1 MKRSAFL
8 ALALAALSVGL
19 VIAAHGCLLGTADR
33 VNFRESVYAGD
44 ASAVEGVTLS
54 ARQSAGR
61 QLYWDSTLPLAA
73 PERASTSFTARSLK
87 KPEENWY
94 VPSGLR
100 MYFTLGGVGYSF
112 GESGV
117 DTDGLQRAHWLHW
130 DGEAEAILA
139 VAERTGAGETRRET
153 LRIRDYTEYIPLI
166 VDLDFGEAT
175 VVYWHDTFYSV
186 GDMQDDLARRFNGYF
201 RFPVPEDAELTVEVT
216 KNSRG
221 MVTELRTESNAEK
234 NALDANSVVTD
245 GKCWFTV
252 QGIGDK
258 GLDFSAVPGGRGLY
272 CLPFT
277 PREGGKNAVDV
288 DFDAMHIVYPL
299 REDEYPVALY
309 GDENGA
315 LLLALRTESGVELV
329 TLDSA
334 TEAVLQRMELFGEEV
349 HESGGWVFC
358 PRGNWLYA
366 ACDTRVRCYERG
378 ADGVYT
384 PLLDAPNGTKNVL
397 PEEIAYR
404 TDLPPSALAWD
415 GERLAAVTASTSG
428 SRYDRGNAAGA
439 LLLTVYDQTGLRY
452 CAALESG
459 VMLPGSDGFENRVF
473 WGEYNAV
480 TADMLALD
488 FDRDRSNAA
497 QARISS

>member
-8 ALALAALSVGL
+8 ALALVALSVGL

-44 ASAVEGVTLS
+44 ATAVEGVTLT

-73 PERASTSFTARSLK
+73 PERAKTSFTARSIK

-100 MYFTLGGVGYSF
+100 MYFPWGGGSYSF
-112 GESGV
+112 GDNGV
-117 DTDGLQRAHWLHW
+117 DAEVLRRDFSRYSDAV
-130 DGEAEAILA
+130 AEAILA
-139 VAERTGAGETRRET
+139 AAERTGAGETCRET

-175 VVYWHDTFYSV
+175 VVYWHDTFYSA
-186 GDMQDDLARRFNGYF
+186 GDVQNDLARRFNGYF

-234 NALDANSVVTD
+234 NDLDTNSVVTD

-258 GLDFSAVPGGRGLY
+258 DLDFSAVPGGRGLY

-277 PREGGKNAVDV
+277 PRDDARNAVNV
-288 DFDAMHIVYPL
+288 DFDAMHVAFPL

-309 GDENGA
+309 DGENGM
-315 LLLALRTESGVELV
+315 LLLALRTEEGADLV
-329 TLDSA
+329 VLD
-334 TEAVLQRMELFGEEV
+334 TETERVLQRFTLFGEEI
-349 HESGGWVFC
+349 EDANGWVFC
-358 PRGNWLYA
+358 PRGNQLYA
-366 ACDTRVRCYERG
+366 ACDTRVQYYERG
-378 ADGVYT
+378 ADGFYT
-384 PLLDAPNGTKNVL
+384 LLLDAPNGAKNVL
-397 PEEIAYR
+397 PEETAYR
-404 TDLPPSALAWD
+404 TYLTPSALAWD
-415 GERLAAVTASTSG
+415 GERLAVVTASTSG
-428 SRYDRGNAAGA
+428 SRYDHGNAAGA

-452 CAALESG
+452 CATLESG
-459 VMLPGSDGFENRVF
+459 VMWPGTNSFQNRVF
-473 WGEYNAV
+473 WGEYDAV
-480 TADMLALD
+480 TEDMLTLG
-488 FDRDRSNAA
+488 FDHNK
-497 QARISS
+497 

>member
-19 VIAAHGCLLGTADR
+19 VIAAHGYLLGTADR
-33 VNFRESVYAGD
+33 VDFRETVYAGD
-44 ASAVEGVTLS
+44 ASAVEGVTLT

-117 DTDGLQRAHWLHW
+117 DTDGLQRAYWLHW

-175 VVYWHDTFYSV
+175 VVYWHDTFYSA

-221 MVTELRTESNAEK
+221 MVTELRTESNVE
-234 NALDANSVVTD
+234 NNDLDTDSVVTD

-258 GLDFSAVPGGRGLY
+258 DLDFSAVPGGRGLY

-277 PREGGKNAVDV
+277 PRDDARNAVNV
-288 DFDAMHIVYPL
+288 DFDAMHVAFPL

-309 GDENGA
+309 DGENGM
-315 LLLALRTESGVELV
+315 LLLALRTEEGADLV
-329 TLDSA
+329 MLD
-334 TEAVLQRMELFGEEV
+334 TETERVLQRFTLFGEEI
-349 HESGGWVFC
+349 EDANGWVFC
-358 PRGNWLYA
+358 PRGNQLYA
-366 ACDTRVRCYERG
+366 ACDTRVQYYERG
-378 ADGVYT
+378 ADGFYT
-384 PLLDAPNGTKNVL
+384 LLLDAPNGAKNVL
-397 PEEIAYR
+397 PEETAYR
-404 TDLPPSALAWD
+404 TYLTPSALAWD
-415 GERLAAVTASTSG
+415 GERLAVVTASTSG
-428 SRYDRGNAAGA
+428 SRYDHGNAAGA

-452 CAALESG
+452 CATLESG
-459 VMLPGSDGFENRVF
+459 VMWPGTNSFQNRVF
-473 WGEYNAV
+473 WGEYDAV
-480 TADMLALD
+480 TEDMLTLG
-488 FDRDRSNAA
+488 FDHNK
-497 QARISS
+497 

>member
-8 ALALAALSVGL
+8 TLALAALSAG
-19 VIAAHGCLLGTADR
+19 VIVAAHGLLLGTANR
-33 VNFRESVYAGD
+33 VDFRETVYAGD
-44 ASAVEGVTLS
+44 RSAAEGVILT

-61 QLYWDSTLPLAA
+61 QLYWDSALPLAA
-73 PERASTSFTARSLK
+73 PELARTSFTARSLK
-87 KPEENWY
+87 KPEEHRY

-100 MYFTLGGVGYSF
+100 MYFPLGGGSYQF
-112 GESGV
+112 GGGV
-117 DTDGLQRAHWLHW
+117 DAAALRGGFSEYPA
-130 DGEAEAILA
+130 AAVEAILA
-139 VAERTGAGETRRET
+139 AAERTGAGETHRET
-153 LRIRDYTEYIPLI
+153 LRIRDYMDDMPLL
-166 VDLDFGEAT
+166 VDLDLGEWTA
-175 VVYWHDTFYSV
+175 VCWQDMFYSA
-186 GDMQDDLARRFNGYF
+186 GDIQDALTQRFNEYF
-201 RFPVPEDAELTVEVT
+201 RFPVPEDATLAVEVT
-216 KNSRG
+216 KNSHG
-221 MVTELRTESNAEK
+221 MVTGLRTESDPDR
-234 NALDANSVVTD
+234 NALDADSVVTD

-252 QGIGDK
+252 QSIDGAA
-258 GLDFSAVPGGRGLY
+258 LDFSGVPGGRGLY

-329 TLDSA
+329 TLDCASE
-334 TEAVLQRMELFGEEV
+334 TVLQRTELFSGEV

-358 PRGNWLYA
+358 TRGNWLYA

-384 PLLDAPNGTKNVL
+384 PLLDAPNGAKNVL